1 MYCTCVHVSCTT
13 YVLCTPFLGS
23 EYDRQVGRGRGRGRG
38 RAGLKLKLRFG
49 GKRKKEKK
57 KKIRRVSY

>member
-23 EYDRQVGRGRGRGRG
+23 EYDRQVGRGR
-38 RAGLKLKLRFG
+38 AGLKLKLRFG
-49 GKRKKEKK
+49 RK